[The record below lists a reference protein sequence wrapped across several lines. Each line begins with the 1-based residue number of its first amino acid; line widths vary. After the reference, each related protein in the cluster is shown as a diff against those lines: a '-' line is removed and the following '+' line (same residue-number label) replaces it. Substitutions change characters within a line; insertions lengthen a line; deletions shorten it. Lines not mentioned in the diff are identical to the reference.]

1 LRLTAS
7 PLVEAGKALHEEGPE
22 GTAGGRGLENM
33 GSSASMLDKCEEIA
47 ENVRVVL
54 DVDLTK

>member
-1 LRLTAS
+1 MS

-33 GSSASMLDKCEEIA
+33 GSSANMLDKCEEIA
-47 ENVRVVL
+47 ENVRLVL
-54 DVDLTK
+54 DVGLTK

>member
-1 LRLTAS
+1 LSLTAS

-22 GTAGGRGLENM
+22 GSAGGRGLENI

-47 ENVRVVL
+47 EDVRLVL
-54 DVDLTK
+54 DVGLTK